1 MSTVAV
7 LPVRHAWRDAVT
19 DHADPRIDAYALAVM
34 NALHRHMDPDGVAW
48 VGLRRLAEVARCTVN
63 TVRAR
68 LEVLVDVGLLAVDRD
83 GQARTIY
90 RALLVDEAPLEPVE
104 AVLAGPVDDAAPAA
118 AAVSSG
124 PAGVSPQRAH
134 CVTGRHTYTRN
145 PLNPAARASSSSRW
159 GDPSA
164 GRPAPG
170 RPPVP
175 VPPLA
180 ERDDGT
186 LWVAVGAGR

>member
-1 MSTVAV
+1 
-7 LPVRHAWRDAVT
+7 
-19 DHADPRIDAYALAVM
+19 M

-90 RALLVDEAPLEPVE
+90 RAQLVDEAPLEPAE
-104 AVLAGPVDDAAPAA
+104 AVLAGPLDNAAPVAGG
-118 AAVSSG
+118 VSAER
-124 PAGVSPQRAH
+124 PGVSPQRAH
-134 CVTGRHTYTRN
+134 CVTGRHTYTKN
-145 PLNPAARASSSSRW
+145 PLNPAGRASSWWR
-159 GDPSA
+159 DPSA
-164 GRPAPG
+164 GRPSPG

-175 VPPLA
+175 VPALA
-180 ERDDGT
+180 VRDDGT
-186 LWVAVGAGR
+186 LWVAAGAGR